1 MFDLAIRNA
10 RVVTEEGVIEA
21 GVYAKDGVIAALSR
35 EELAAQQSVDADG
48 RILFPGAVDP
58 HVHFNDPGMTEG
70 EDFYTGSCAA
80 VAGGITT
87 VFEMPLTN
95 PLTDDEPSFLLKK
108 SEASKKSVADFG
120 LYLALTPDNAQH
132 VAKLMALQ
140 PIGFK
145 AFMSYS
151 PEIPMV
157 KDGELLAGMKA
168 IAAVGSRIAVHCEN
182 NEIITYL
189 TEQIKKA
196 GRNDPRA
203 YTESRPPYSEW
214 EAVQRA
220 VTLAK
225 IAGVQLHVVHSS
237 TPEGAQFVA
246 EARTAGYPI
255 SVETAQHFLFL
266 DINDFQRIGPFAQC
280 NPPLRGPENADR
292 LWEAMRS
299 GVIDCIATDH
309 APYTIEEKLRGK
321 DSVWTTPAGLN
332 HIQTANQLVIG
343 EGIRRGI
350 PLSRLAELFA
360 TAPAR
365 IFNIYPQKGAIRV
378 GSDADMFLFDTEE
391 EWSVEAEHTFYKQ
404 KWTPFHGMKVK
415 GRVKCTWLRG
425 TKVYEDGAPKG
436 SIMVKPGFG
445 RFISGRAGHAAGLGV
460 AAE

>member
-1 MFDLAIRNA
+1 MFDLAVKNA
-10 RVVTEEGVIEA
+10 RVVGESGVLEV
-21 GVYAKDGVIAALSR
+21 GVYVKDGLVAALSAEDLPAR
-35 EELAAQQSVDADG
+35 ERLDAQG
-48 RILFPGAVDP
+48 RLLFPGAVDP

-95 PLTDDEPSFLLKK
+95 PLTEDEPSFLLKK
-108 SEASKKSVADFG
+108 LEASKKSVADFG
-120 LYLALTPDNAQH
+120 LYLALTPDNSAQIL
-132 VAKLMALQ
+132 KLMALQ

-157 KDGELLAGMKA
+157 KDGELLAGMRA
-168 IAAVGSRIAVHCEN
+168 IAAANSRVAVHCEN
-182 NEIITYL
+182 NEIITHL
-189 TEQIKKA
+189 TNQIKSS

-203 YTESRPPYSEW
+203 YAESRPPYSEW

-237 TPEGAQFVA
+237 TPEGARFVA
-246 EARTAGYPI
+246 EARAEGYPI

-266 DINDFQRIGPFAQC
+266 DVEDFQRIGPFAQC

-292 LWEAMRS
+292 LWQAMRT
-299 GVIDCIATDH
+299 GEIDCVATDH

-332 HIQTANQLVIG
+332 HIQTANQLLIG

-350 PLSRLAELFA
+350 PLTRLAELFA
-360 TAPAR
+360 AAPAR
-365 IFNIYPQKGAIRV
+365 LFNIYPQKGTIRV
-378 GSDADMFLFDTEE
+378 GSDADMFLFDPEQEWTVDAEE
-391 EWSVEAEHTFYKQ
+391 TFYKQ
-404 KWTPFHGMKVK
+404 KWTPFHGVKVT
-415 GRVKCTWLRG
+415 GRVKRTWLRG
-425 TKVYEDGAPKG
+425 TTVYEDGAPRG
-436 SIMVKPGFG
+436 SITVKPGFG
-445 RFISGRAGHAAGLGV
+445 RFIPGRTGYVASPRM